1 MKKNIRIMVIGS
13 AFIAT
18 AISVLAG
25 AVTQTTTAIN
35 KDLPPS
41 VRMKKINDCAS
52 DMSTTD
58 LPAIIAE
65 LNRISTGGVAN
76 VEAGATG
83 VLVVTTNITKQTV
96 SLTDTNGVT
105 ALVVTNV
112 TPQTFTIRF
121 VSGVATN
128 AP

>member
-1 MKKNIRIMVIGS
+1 MKKNIRMLAIGAS
-13 AFIAT
+13 LVVVAA
-18 AISVLAG
+18 SVLA
-25 AVTQTTTAIN
+25 ATVTQTATAIN

-41 VRMKKINDCAS
+41 TRMKKVNDCAS
-52 DMSTTD
+52 EMSTTD

-76 VEAGATG
+76 VEAGASFA
-83 VLVVTTNITKQTV
+83 LIVTTNLTKQTV

-112 TPQTFTIRF
+112 TPQTCTIRF

-128 AP
+128 SP